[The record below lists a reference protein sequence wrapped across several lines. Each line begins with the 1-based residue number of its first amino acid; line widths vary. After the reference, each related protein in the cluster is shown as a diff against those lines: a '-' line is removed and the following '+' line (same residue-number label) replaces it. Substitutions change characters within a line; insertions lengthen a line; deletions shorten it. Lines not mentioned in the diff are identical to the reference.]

1 VRTYDSLRGRREFTL
16 VVRRGNAAKA
26 GALTVFG
33 LEPRGA
39 DAATTKIGV
48 VVPKTVGKS
57 VDRNRV
63 RRRCKAILDGME
75 LGAPHRWYVIQCRSG
90 AAALRFEELRHDLMD
105 AIARARGSR
114 PHRPARTRP

>member
-1 VRTYDSLRGRREFTL
+1 MRTYDSLRGRREFTL